1 MNNTNI
7 NHFRW
12 YVVYTCPNSE
22 KKVHTSLEQK
32 NIISFLPLKKVTRQ
46 WSDRRKIIEI
56 PLFPNYI
63 FVYTTKQERFKV
75 LDISGVSR
83 YIMYNKCPA
92 TISENEITTL
102 KKLII
107 NKEAVIEQ
115 YLEGDKIN
123 IVDGPFNGLTG
134 IIFERKGKTRFG
146 VRLESINRSISVEL
160 NGSSIRKIDPHEAKN
175 NLADLVLI

>member
-1 MNNTNI
+1 MSNTNI

-22 KKVHTSLEQK
+22 KKVHTSLVQK
-32 NIISFLPLKKVTRQ
+32 NITSFLPLKKVTRQ
-46 WSDRRKIIEI
+46 WSDRRKTIKI

-63 FVYTTKQERFKV
+63 FVYTTNQERFKV
-75 LDISGVSR
+75 LDIYGVCR

-102 KKLII
+102 KKLLV
-107 NKEAVIEQ
+107 NQEAVIEQ
-115 YLEGDKIN
+115 YLEGEKVN

-134 IIFERKGKTRFG
+134 IIFQRKGKMRFG
-146 VRLESINRSISVEL
+146 VKIDAINQAISVEL
-160 NGSSIRKIDPHEAKN
+160 NGSSIRKIDSN
-175 NLADLVLI
+175 D